1 MKARTIILCAA
12 VLLTA
17 CTVLFAQKTE
27 VSVKKGKVV
36 AETQT
41 TSVTVEAG
49 RKTVLLPGKAPIVTV
64 DEPLVNDV
72 MEMYK
77 WAEVEKQEQRVK
89 INNSFIE
96 VSSLEQEQRFTFA
109 YFAEAP
115 NPKSEPSS
123 TCQIPGGALFD
134 EPRFYDLQGN
144 LLRFDVE
151 KKDYKYMNVS
161 GVTATYTVHFQK
173 PVGPGENFKG
183 ICVGKRSNISVS
195 EFWKEGVLRH
205 YVFGGG
211 GPNCVNYFRIILP
224 KSAIF
229 VEADSPVT
237 MLDSVD
243 GRVALTIRS
252 YGGPDGRGSR
262 HHIAFLWPDKDGTSL
277 ADLPPQYRGLRDRRE
292 EDLVQEYRRVVAEIS
307 EGKKYNDQ
315 STPVTT
321 LLSLH
326 SAGVHK
332 DKDMALT
339 LTDPERREKMGSV
352 VSWFSKMLLL
362 AELYRTPPWP
372 AAPTEGQMHR
382 VDLCQK
388 GVLLPEASLGFV
400 YRGSKWYILSV
411 WIGHVTDEI
420 VMK

>member
-1 MKARTIILCAA
+1 MKIRSVIFCAI

-17 CTVLFAQKTE
+17 CTVLFGQKTE

-36 AETQT
+36 AETPT
-41 TSVTVEAG
+41 SSVTVEAG
-49 RKTVLLPGKAPIVTV
+49 RKTVLLPDKDPIVTV

-77 WAEVEKQEQRVK
+77 WAEAEKQEQRVK
-89 INNSFIE
+89 IKKSYIE
-96 VSSLEQEQRFTFA
+96 VSSLEDEQRFVFA

-123 TCQIPGGALFD
+123 TCQIPGSAVFD

-151 KKDYKYMNVS
+151 KKDYKYKNIN

-205 YVFGGG
+205 HVFGGG
-211 GPNCVNYFRIILP
+211 GPNCLNYFRIILP
-224 KSAIF
+224 RSAIF

-252 YGGPDGRGSR
+252 HGGSDGRGSR

-277 ADLPPQYRGLRDRRE
+277 ADLPPQYRGLRDQRE
-292 EDLVQEYRRVVAEIS
+292 EELVREYRRIVAEIS
-307 EGKKYNDQ
+307 EGKTYNDQ
-315 STPVTT
+315 STPVAT

-332 DKDMALT
+332 DQKMALA
-339 LTDPERREKMGSV
+339 LTHPERRQKMGGV
-352 VSWFSKMLLL
+352 VSWLPAMLPSGELL
-362 AELYRTPPWP
+362 RTPVWP
-372 AAPTEGQMHR
+372 TAPAEGQMHR
-382 VDLCQK
+382 VDLCLK
-388 GVLLPEASLGFV
+388 GVQLPESSLGFI
-400 YRGSKWYILSV
+400 YKEGKWFIRSV
-411 WIGHVTDEI
+411 WIGHPTDEI
-420 VMK
+420 VMQ